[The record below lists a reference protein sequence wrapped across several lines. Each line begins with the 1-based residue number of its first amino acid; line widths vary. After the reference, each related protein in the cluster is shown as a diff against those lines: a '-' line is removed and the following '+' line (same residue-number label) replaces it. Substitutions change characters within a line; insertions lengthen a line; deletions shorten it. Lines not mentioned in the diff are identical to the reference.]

1 MGEHGKLA
9 RARAALL
16 ATMRAQPEGVRAQ
29 VIVYDSTACAL
40 IPGQSCVTLNEG
52 NIEAVEAI
60 LRVRMAAGRSNHLE
74 ALRTAIPFRPDAI
87 LFLTDADGLNRDQL
101 RALLA
106 QLEKPTYIG
115 LSRVT
120 ALRVDPP
127 HELR

>member
-1 MGEHGKLA
+1 MGEHGKLS

-16 ATMRAQPEGVRAQ
+16 ATLRAQPEGVRAQ
-29 VIVYDSTACAL
+29 VIVYDSAARAL
-40 IPGQSCVTLNEG
+40 IPGQSCVQLNEG

-60 LRVRMAAGRSNHLE
+60 LRVRGAAGRSNHFE
-74 ALRTAIPFRPDAI
+74 ALRAAIPFRPDAI

-106 QLEKPTYIG
+106 QLDKTTYIC

-120 ALRVDPP
+120 ASRIEQP